1 MNVNKLAREL
11 LEAGVEFI
19 LYLHSI
25 GLTNKEIIDKLLAIT
40 ASQNLELL
48 TDDETC
54 ESFVEDNMDLLDSL
68 DEKETEA

>member
-1 MNVNKLAREL
+1 MNANKLLREP

-19 LYLHSI
+19 LYLHSV
-25 GLTNKEIIDKLLAIT
+25 GLTNKEIIDKLLAMT

-48 TDDETC
+48 MDDETC
-54 ESFVEDNMDLLDSL
+54 KLDSL

>member
-1 MNVNKLAREL
+1 MNANKLLREL

-19 LYLHSI
+19 LYLHSV
-25 GLTNKEIIDKLLAIT
+25 GLTNKEIIDKLLVMT

-48 TDDETC
+48 MDDETC
-54 ESFVEDNMDLLDSL
+54 KLDSL

>member
-1 MNVNKLAREL
+1 MNANKLLREL

-19 LYLHSI
+19 LYLHSV
-25 GLTNKEIIDKLLAIT
+25 GLTNKEIIDKLLAMT

-48 TDDETC
+48 MDDETC
-54 ESFVEDNMDLLDSL
+54 KLDSL